1 MPRPKT
7 TLAFLRIIRYNKR
20 SYVAVPIEN
29 LKSARFDVKQ
39 GAISLRWTV

>member
-1 MPRPKT
+1 MPRPRT

-20 SYVAVPIEN
+20 SYVAVPIES
-29 LKSARFDVKQ
+29 LSTIQFDVKQ